1 MITNQR
7 QYRITKAALGKVDRS
22 LRALHEQTVTPAF
35 NRTLTLAQRDALE
48 SERQVLAEQ
57 LKEYEALK
65 SGAITDFDADSLHEL
80 PDLLVKARI
89 AKGISQRQLAER
101 LGIKE
106 QQVQRYEAERYGSAS
121 LRRLLEIADAL
132 DLHVREH
139 AHVERDAEP
148 FAAEQAVAFDWAR
161 FPLREMYRRGWFA
174 GFSGSE
180 QEAEQNAE
188 SLLGSFL
195 GIASARAVRAFHRK
209 HVRSGSTLDDYALF
223 AWECRVRWLAQE
235 APLLAA
241 FSASQLTPEWART
254 LAQQSAEDD
263 GPARAKS
270 YLRDCGI
277 MLVVEPHMAK
287 TYVDGAALF
296 LADKGPIVAMTLRYD
311 RLDNFW
317 FVLLHE
323 IAHLCL
329 HFRSGDLEP
338 FFDDLDAGP
347 DKLETEADQFASE
360 ALVPGEIW
368 EASIAR
374 YARTRPTI
382 ESLAHQ
388 LRVSPAVVAGR
399 IRREANNYVI
409 LNEMVGLG
417 KVRSQFPEVT
427 FGK

>member
-1 MITNQR
+1 
-7 QYRITKAALGKVDRS
+7 V
-22 LRALHEQTVTPAF
+22 F
-35 NRTLTLAQRDALE
+35 AQAQQDALE
-48 SERQVLAEQ
+48 SEREVLADQ

-65 SGAITDFDADSLHEL
+65 SGTITDFTTDSLHEL

-89 AKGISQRQLAER
+89 AKGISQRQLAQR

-106 QQVQRYEAERYGSAS
+106 QQVQRYEAERYGRAS

-132 DLHVREH
+132 DLQVRKH
-139 AHVERDAEP
+139 AHVERDAK
-148 FAAEQAVAFDWAR
+148 AAVTERRVAFDWTR
-161 FPLREMYRRGWFA
+161 FPLKEMYRRGWFT
-174 GFSGSE
+174 GFIGSE
-180 QEAEQNAE
+180 EEAERNAE
-188 SLLGSFL
+188 SLLTSFL
-195 GIASARAVRAFHRK
+195 SIASVRAVSAFHRK

-235 APLLAA
+235 MPLLAT
-241 FSASQLTPEWART
+241 FSASQLTAEWARN
-254 LAQQSAEDD
+254 LAQQSAVDD
-263 GPARAKS
+263 GPTRVKS

-277 MLVVEPHMAK
+277 MLVVEPYMPK
-287 TYVDGAALF
+287 TYLDGAALF

-329 HFRSGDLEP
+329 HFRSGDFEP

-347 DKLETEADQFASE
+347 DRLEAEADRFASE
-360 ALVPGEIW
+360 ALVPGQIW
-368 EASIAR
+368 ETSIAR
-374 YARTRPTI
+374 YARSRPAI
-382 ESLAHQ
+382 ESLARQ
-388 LRVSPAVVAGR
+388 LHVSPAVVAGR
-399 IRREANNYVI
+399 IRREAKNYVI

-417 KVRSQFPEVT
+417 EVRRQFPEVT